1 MFPDSFAFLLV
12 YLLVAWVIP
21 SSVLGIVAGGL
32 TRWILGRHWGRKAAI
47 GDALLACV
55 VTYIAMQL
63 NVSLTPFL
71 LAHGIIY
78 YGDWVQLAL
87 GVASVVAWQLI
98 QQLRSGKFS
107 LFRNTAIRRRVV
119 VGVLMFILLL
129 VGVGIWYRTPPSD
142 ASLQRRFYEHRPDL
156 EQIVKMMEQDV
167 HMAIVSERFASRND
181 DYLVWPRANRPR
193 GISDQRWNQY
203 RELFQRAGV
212 PDGTKRDALSDIEIV
227 AFPDIEFSIPAASLS
242 YAGGTSLSYVH
253 CGNERPTDPTKA
265 YLPCVERK
273 ESGEF
278 RDTVWLRYKRIEGD
292 WYILESSYP
301 H

>member
-1 MFPDSFAFLLV
+1 MFPDSFVFVLV
-12 YLLVAWVIP
+12 YLLVACVIP

-32 TRWILGRHWGRKAAI
+32 TCLILGRHWGRKAAI
-47 GDALLACV
+47 GDALLACIV
-55 VTYIAMQL
+55 AYIAML
-63 NVSLTPFL
+63 VKVSLTPFL

-78 YGDWVQLAL
+78 YGQWVQYAL
-87 GVASVVAWQLI
+87 GVASVVAWQLV
-98 QQLRSGKFS
+98 QQFRSGKLR
-107 LFRNTAIRRRVV
+107 LFRNRAILLRVV
-119 VGVLMFILLL
+119 GGVLLFVLLL

-142 ASLQRRFYEHRPDL
+142 ASLQRRFYEHRSDL

-167 HMAIVSERFASRND
+167 HMAVVAKRFTGRND
-181 DYLVWPRANRPR
+181 DYLVWPHKGPR

-212 PDGTKRDALSDIEIV
+212 PDGTKRDALGDIEIV

-253 CGNERPTDPTKA
+253 CGNELATDPTKA

-273 ESGEF
+273 ESSEF

>member
-21 SSVLGIVAGGL
+21 SSVLGIAAGGL
-32 TRWILGRHWGRKAAI
+32 TRLILGRHWGRKAAI
-47 GDALLACV
+47 GDALLASV
-55 VTYIAMQL
+55 VAYIAMEVM
-63 NVSLTPFL
+63 VSLNPFL

-78 YGDWVQLAL
+78 YGNWVEYAL

-98 QQLRSGKFS
+98 QQLRSGKLR
-107 LFRNTAIRRRVV
+107 LFGNTAIRLRVV
-119 VGVLMFILLL
+119 GGVLLFVLLL

-142 ASLQRRFYEHRPDL
+142 ASLQRRFYEHRADL
-156 EQIVKMMEQDV
+156 EQIVKMMEQEAHVETIAKNVITRDDDV
-167 HMAIVSERFASRND
+167 ME
-181 DYLVWPRANRPR
+181 WPRPR
-193 GISDQRWNQY
+193 TKGIPQQRWNQY
-203 RELFQRAGV
+203 RDLFQRASV
-212 PDGTKRDALSDIEIV
+212 AFAQRDTWGDVEIV
-227 AFPDIEFSIPAASLS
+227 ARPATEFSTDAASLS
-242 YAGGTSLSYVH
+242 YVGGTALSYVH
-253 CGNERPTDPTKA
+253 CGNERPTDPKKA

>member
-1 MFPDSFAFLLV
+1 MLPDSFTFVLA
-12 YLLVAWVIP
+12 YLLVACVIP

-32 TRWILGRHWGRKAAI
+32 TRRILGRPWSRKAAI

-78 YGDWVQLAL
+78 YGQWVEYAL
-87 GVASVVAWQLI
+87 GVASVVAWQLV
-98 QQLRSGKFS
+98 QQLRSGKMRAAT
-107 LFRNTAIRRRVV
+107 LLKVAG
-119 VGVLMFILLL
+119 GVLLLVFLL

-142 ASLQRRFYEHRPDL
+142 ASLRRRFYEHRADL
-156 EQIVKMMEQDV
+156 EQIVKMMEREV
-167 HMAIVSERFASRND
+167 HVYTIAKEVITRD
-181 DYLVWPRANRPR
+181 DYLVWPGQPT
-193 GISDQRWNQY
+193 GVPEQRWNQY
-203 RELFQRAGV
+203 RELFKRAGV
-212 PDGTKRDALSDIEIV
+212 AYAQIDAWRDIEIV
-227 AFPDIEFSIPAASLS
+227 ARPSIQFRKEALSLS
-242 YAGGTSLSYVH
+242 YAGGTDVSYVH
-253 CGNERPTDPTKA
+253 CGSERPTDPVKA

-278 RDTVWLRYKRIEGD
+278 RDDVWLRYERIEGD